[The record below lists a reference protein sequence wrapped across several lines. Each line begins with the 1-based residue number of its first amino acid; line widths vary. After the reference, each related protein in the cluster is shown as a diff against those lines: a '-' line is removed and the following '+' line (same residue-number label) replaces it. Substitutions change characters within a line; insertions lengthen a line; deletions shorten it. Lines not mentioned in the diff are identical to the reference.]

1 MCGRD
6 LYTDL
11 QVKEMKWSD
20 EQVSKLHELCLVEV
34 SNAEILEN
42 LMN

>member
-6 LYTDL
+6 FA
-11 QVKEMKWSD
+11 QIWRSKVMKWSD